1 MAKTRGFLELVER
14 GLVSL
19 RLIGLMLCLAS
30 PIGSGLGWDKL
41 CGWFCWVWLG
51 GVLDVG
57 GCLAYGS
64 VFSLWQTVVGL
75 VGSVADIV
83 RMDRQGRI
91 LIPAKIRK
99 RLRSRL
105 FLIEIEDGKI
115 VLKPLE
121 SIRLTDLFDSIVVDD
136 VKDFADT
143 HELRKALVR
152 EGSGGQVS

>member
-1 MAKTRGFLELVER
+1 M
-14 GLVSL
+14 
-19 RLIGLMLCLAS
+19 
-30 PIGSGLGWDKL
+30 
-41 CGWFCWVWLG
+41 
-51 GVLDVG
+51 
-57 GCLAYGS
+57 
-64 VFSLWQTVVGL
+64 
-75 VGSVADIV
+75 ADIV

-143 HELRKALVR
+143 HELRKALVG
-152 EGSGGQVS
+152 EGFGGQVS